1 MKKIALVLLIV
12 LAILFAGCSDESE
25 KDYLVYKGKTFNI
38 SQGDIIHLHEEGVK
52 RIEDN
57 THDLIVLAKGE
68 GNYYTKYSTPE
79 GRVIMFDNT
88 GNFTAIRPK
97 INDGFVVLEKRDGI
111 FIDYGVYTDNEQ
123 VLLQQGV
130 YNLRDRVDYL
140 VLRNGQRI
148 TIG

>member
-12 LAILFAGCSDESE
+12 LALSFAGCSDESE
-25 KDYLVYKGKTFNI
+25 EDYLVYKGKTYNI

-97 INDGFVVLEKRDGI
+97 INDGFIVLEKREGI

-123 VLLQQGV
+123 VLLQKGA

-148 TIG
+148 TIS